1 LNAQGLTLNLLA
13 GDGTTTLAF
22 TTFDASVNPS
32 VGQPLGFPSGWM
44 FTAPASGTYFIE
56 VRANTSLGSY
66 RLRTGTVHRDNERG
80 RDQRDVFVGYSDDGL
95 TWSVPTRVNEDPPG
109 FDDFIPEIAVAP
121 DGGVYCTWYDYRDSP
136 AATDGGRASVYM
148 ARSGDGGQ
156 TWTTLGAL
164 TDALSNWGGA
174 ATNIIPNQ
182 GDYMSLFASD
192 TYVWSVWS
200 DARLGNP
207 DVFTARTPLIP
218 NGAQVAL
225 VNVRLADQLVTLDWA
240 ATPPDTLAMRLYRA
254 TDAGPFLNID
264 AVQFDAGGALT
275 YADTTVTPEHTYT
288 YRLGRFTN
296 GVELFYG
303 QVSVFLPG
311 SFPLRMSPPRPNPIV
326 AGTFVAEFAL
336 ATSEPA
342 DLILFDIT
350 GREVLRRSVNLGKGP
365 HTVTIPVPSDLHQG
379 LYVLTLRQGGHNA
392 STRAYLVR

>member
-1 LNAQGLTLNLLA
+1 
-13 GDGTTTLAF
+13 
-22 TTFDASVNPS
+22 
-32 VGQPLGFPSGWM
+32 
-44 FTAPASGTYFIE
+44 
-56 VRANTSLGSY
+56 
-66 RLRTGTVHRDNERG
+66 
-80 RDQRDVFVGYSDDGL
+80 VFVGYSDDGL

-218 NGAQVAL
+218 NGAQVAV
-225 VNVRLADQLVTLDWA
+225 VNVHLADQRVTLDWTT
-240 ATPPDTLAMRLYRA
+240 TPVDTLTMRLYRS
-254 TDAGPFLNID
+254 TDGGPFGFLD
-264 AVQFDAGGALT
+264 VVQFDAGGSLT
-275 YADTTVTPEHTYT
+275 YPDTTVVGDHAYT
-288 YRLGRFTN
+288 YRLGKFTN

-326 AGTFVAEFAL
+326 SGTFVAEFAL

-342 DLILFDIT
+342 DLILFDVT

-365 HTVTIPVPSDLHQG
+365 HTVTVPVPSDLHQG